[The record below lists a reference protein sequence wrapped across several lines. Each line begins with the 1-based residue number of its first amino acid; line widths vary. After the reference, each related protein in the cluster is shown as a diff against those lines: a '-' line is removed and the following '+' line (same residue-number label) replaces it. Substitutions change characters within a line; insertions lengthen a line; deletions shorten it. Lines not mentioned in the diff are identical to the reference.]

1 MKKFLVVCCTALTLA
16 FMLTACGGE
25 KEETPAD
32 ATQVA
37 TNGSEDVAGE
47 DNADAAVLKEVTVE
61 EVGTFYLP
69 EGFSLEES
77 GISEEGLPRGY
88 ASFVMDGMY
97 VDGGRF
103 GKEAYDMAG
112 LTIPETLEEYSQ
124 RDGVKSGLPEG
135 TEFQTDSYGNL
146 YAEYTVDGRYCYQ
159 VLKMG
164 EESCG
169 AVTFTCDESEK
180 EEAKKLDFALW
191 LSKMELN

>member
-1 MKKFLVVCCTALTLA
+1 MTYQKFLAVCGILVTFGWA
-16 FMLTACGGE
+16 LTACGGRE
-25 KEETPAD
+25 QTPAD
-32 ATQVA
+32 AAQT
-37 TNGSEDVAGE
+37 SENESGDAG
-47 DNADAAVLKEVTVE
+47 NADTAAELIEVTVE

-69 EGFSLEES
+69 EGFALEES

-88 ASFVMDGMY
+88 ASFVKDGMY

-103 GKEAYDMAG
+103 GKDAYDAAG
-112 LTIPETLEEYSQ
+112 LPLPESLEEYSQ
-124 RDGVKSGLPEG
+124 RDGVKNGLPEG
-135 TEFQTDSYGNL
+135 TEFKTDSYGNL

-169 AVTFTCDESEK
+169 AVTFTCDENEI

-191 LSKMELN
+191 LSKMQLK

>member
-1 MKKFLVVCCTALTLA
+1 MKKFLVVCCTVLTFS
-16 FMLTACGGE
+16 FMLTACGGK

-32 ATQVA
+32 AA
-37 TNGSEDVAGE
+37 KAPAAGSEDSG
-47 DNADAAVLKEVTVE
+47 NADAAAELKEVTVE

-69 EGFSLEES
+69 EDFTLEEF

-88 ASFVMDGMY
+88 ASFVRDGMY

-112 LTIPETLEEYSQ
+112 LSIPETLEEYSQ

-146 YAEYTVDGRYCYQ
+146 YAEYTVNGRYCYQ

-191 LSKMELN
+191 LSKMELK

>member
-1 MKKFLVVCCTALTLA
+1 MKKFSVVCCILVTFVWA
-16 FMLTACGGE
+16 LTACGG
-25 KEETPAD
+25 KEEASADTAQDAVTESAD
-32 ATQVA
+32 A
-37 TNGSEDVAGE
+37 GSAEPAE
-47 DNADAAVLKEVTVE
+47 ELKEVTVE

-69 EGFSLEES
+69 EGFALEES

-88 ASFVMDGMY
+88 ASFVRDGMY

-103 GKEAYDMAG
+103 GKDAYEAAG
-112 LTIPETLEEYSQ
+112 LPLPASLEEYSQ
-124 RDGVKSGLPEG
+124 RDGVRNGLPEG
-135 TEFQTDSYGNL
+135 TEFKTDSYGNL

-180 EEAKKLDFALW
+180 AEAEKLDFALW
-191 LSKMELN
+191 LSKMQLK